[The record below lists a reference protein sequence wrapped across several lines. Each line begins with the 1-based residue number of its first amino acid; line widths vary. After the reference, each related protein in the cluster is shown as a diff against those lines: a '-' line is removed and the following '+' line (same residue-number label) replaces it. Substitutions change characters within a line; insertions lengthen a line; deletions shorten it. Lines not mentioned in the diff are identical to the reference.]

1 MTNIICGKS
10 YLQFCIMLDCT
21 HDFVRLV
28 EHIPSHNAKD
38 FDIASV
44 SAEARNEIV
53 NVKVIL
59 N

>member
-1 MTNIICGKS
+1 
-10 YLQFCIMLDCT
+10 MLDCT